1 MDPAT
6 LIGMAQTW
14 LRLRENKRQQT
25 GPMRLGDLRSSKLDR
40 TVSILSGALLGTS
53 IASSRASLSG
63 REPQRIADTG
73 IIRSAPTRR
82 SERRAG
88 TAQRSRIGWWDL
100 TAWLGMSDS
109 NSEMSSQIIP
119 LKRRSDFRE
128 SGGILALG
136 DRSRLSCGVE
146 DMQLGPSAKAA
157 TMPARTIAETYF
169 TLSAPHLKAC

>member
-1 MDPAT
+1 VRTRQSTSRDAVPKPCAIVLRGCARTALKKRLMDPAT

-73 IIRSAPTRR
+73 IIRSAPTRG

-88 TAQRSRIGWWDL
+88 TARRSRIGWWRPDCVAGVRGL
-100 TAWLGMSDS
+100 ELGNVCASYVFEIRDKSSWLGR
-109 NSEMSSQIIP
+109 
-119 LKRRSDFRE
+119 K
-128 SGGILALG
+128 SG
-136 DRSRLSCGVE
+136 
-146 DMQLGPSAKAA
+146 
-157 TMPARTIAETYF
+157 
-169 TLSAPHLKAC
+169 H